1 MSRRQDLYKSK
12 KKRIPMATNVNV
24 IMTPDN
30 IKFME
35 KWDSQKKEQ
44 KRVSVIEE
52 ILPFVNQRAFEDFG
66 LEPSAFSKEV
76 CKLLLIAKDCIEKQE
91 K

>member
-1 MSRRQDLYKSK
+1 MSRWQGLYKSK

-24 IMTPDN
+24 IMTPEN
-30 IKFME
+30 LKFME

-44 KRVSVIEE
+44 KRVSIIEE
-52 ILPFVNQRAFEDFG
+52 VIPFINDRAYKDFG

-76 CKLLLIAKDCIEKQE
+76 SKLILIAKECLEKQTE
-91 K
+91 